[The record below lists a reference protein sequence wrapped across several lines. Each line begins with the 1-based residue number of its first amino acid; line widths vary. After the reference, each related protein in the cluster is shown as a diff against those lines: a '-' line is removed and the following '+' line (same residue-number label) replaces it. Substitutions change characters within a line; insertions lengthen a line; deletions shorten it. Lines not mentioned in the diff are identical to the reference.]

1 MMTMKGNLID
11 KRQMKEND
19 RAVLLKSRMRENLK
33 SGSVRWL

>member
-1 MMTMKGNLID
+1 MMSMTGNLID

-19 RAVLLKSRMRENLK
+19 RAVLIKIQMRENLK